1 VRTAYWKVRDGYPL
15 PNCEEAWKVHARWA
29 AYSLWMGI
37 GILPF
42 TMGTFA
48 FEEWLSR
55 FIRLPDALTF
65 LPVLFYL
72 AVFVIVAYVKQQFR
86 CPRCGA
92 RFYRWGPWGIFK
104 GGIVRECY
112 NCGLKKWACPEES
125 VEAPEIGGIV
135 IRPRH

>member
-1 VRTAYWKVRDGYPL
+1 
-15 PNCEEAWKVHARWA
+15 
-29 AYSLWMGI
+29 MGI

-55 FIRLPDALTF
+55 FIRLTDALTF
-65 LPVLFYL
+65 LPALLYL
-72 AVFVIVAYVKQQFR
+72 STFVTVAYVKQKFR

-104 GGIVRECY
+104 GGIVRDCY
-112 NCGLKKWACPEES
+112 NCGLKKWQCLEEVS
-125 VEAPEIGGIV
+125 AETEAGGIV
-135 IRPRH
+135 IRPRHESSSN